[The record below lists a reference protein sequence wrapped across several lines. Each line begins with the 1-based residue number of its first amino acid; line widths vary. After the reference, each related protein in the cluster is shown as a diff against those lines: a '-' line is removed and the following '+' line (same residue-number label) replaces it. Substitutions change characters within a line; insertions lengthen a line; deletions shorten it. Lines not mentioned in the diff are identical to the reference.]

1 MSLYLLIVTI
11 VVPDVTIFIY
21 LLSVRDLTSIFEVPY
36 IIYNVQFLSSSYMKT
51 SLFWTA
57 ATTLLTIGS
66 ASAAVT
72 TSKADKSASK
82 TRPNILFCIADDAS
96 YRLVLG

>member
-1 MSLYLLIVTI
+1 
-11 VVPDVTIFIY
+11 
-21 LLSVRDLTSIFEVPY
+21 
-36 IIYNVQFLSSSYMKT
+36 MKT

-96 YRLVLG
+96 YRHFGANGSSWVKTPGFDRVAEAGILLRTAIRLMQNLLLPALAF

>member
-51 SLFWTA
+51 SLFGLR
-57 ATTLLTIGS
+57 LL
-66 ASAAVT
+66 
-72 TSKADKSASK
+72 
-82 TRPNILFCIADDAS
+82 PC
-96 YRLVLG
+96 

>member
-51 SLFWTA
+51 SLFWTGGYY
-57 ATTLLTIGS
+57 L
-66 ASAAVT
+66 V
-72 TSKADKSASK
+72 DYW
-82 TRPNILFCIADDAS
+82 FCICRCHDVQS
-96 YRLVLG
+96 RQIGF

>member
-57 ATTLLTIGS
+57 ATTLLLVIPPTAPFI
-66 ASAAVT
+66 V
-72 TSKADKSASK
+72 
-82 TRPNILFCIADDAS
+82 PNIKVRQIPLS
-96 YRLVLG
+96 GV

>member
-36 IIYNVQFLSSSYMKT
+36 ICLLYT
-51 SLFWTA
+51 SDA
-57 ATTLLTIGS
+57 A
-66 ASAAVT
+66 
-72 TSKADKSASK
+72 DE
-82 TRPNILFCIADDAS
+82 
-96 YRLVLG
+96 